1 MVITGRQRYEN
12 GWCFWSEINK
22 KGELREMKINFG
34 ERGGASTF
42 EKKKW
47 KAEEEEEGR
56 SH

>member
-22 KGELREMKINFG
+22 KVGRI
-34 ERGGASTF
+34 ERDEDKLWCKRRAATF

-47 KAEEEEEGR
+47 KAEEEGR